1 MKLLEN
7 PPTDVAL
14 NGSFLFNPVV
24 NVDDEEIWQLRN
36 ELEIARHSSGFSAF
50 LRHLGTLQTR
60 NISLCSVIDHFRC
73 FSIAVAWLMV
83 ELSYL
88 K

>member
-1 MKLLEN
+1 MKLLAN
-7 PPTDVAL
+7 PPPDVAL

-50 LRHLGTLQTR
+50 LRHLGVNSPDPEYL
-60 NISLCSVIDHFRC
+60 
-73 FSIAVAWLMV
+73 AVWCH
-83 ELSYL
+83 
-88 K
+88 